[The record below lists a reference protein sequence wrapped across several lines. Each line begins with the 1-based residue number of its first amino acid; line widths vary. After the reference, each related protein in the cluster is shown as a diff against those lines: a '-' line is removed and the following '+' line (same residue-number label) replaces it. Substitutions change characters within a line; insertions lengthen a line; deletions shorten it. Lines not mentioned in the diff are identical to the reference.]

1 MINGSVASN
10 SRVGESAAS
19 SSPKPSKAARAGFSR
34 AERQANGTTS
44 ESKPEQRSA
53 NSQNG
58 RGTML
63 EEQGQKLQ
71 DFANVQGRP
80 SIGEKP
86 HGRNISLQARTH
98 QTGQPRSETGM
109 PTRQD
114 AYQRDFDHA
123 LNVKIA
129 GVDQQPKNIDD
140 RLEKSTTTAR
150 LVGAVQVLGGGLE
163 VALGIGGAIMPEPAT
178 TIGGVILIAHGS
190 DTIAAG
196 FRSLWYGEVA
206 ETYTAQ
212 GAENVARAAGAPE
225 GTAEA
230 IGVGAD
236 LVAGL
241 GPSMAVTASRRIAM
255 SAATSDA
262 PKVMVAYANAKTMT
276 QLTNQP
282 TRIGH
287 NMVGVS
293 REGSTAWFEFRG
305 ISSGR
310 VMEAKK
316 APLASEGFIITP
328 LRVTS
333 TQAARGEAAADMLR
347 AAGKTPW
354 SACGPNC
361 TTTASKVL
369 REAGV
374 VIPAWAQTP
383 SLLAMGVR
391 AGGEI
396 TVIGAASA
404 TGARIAGQ

>member
-71 DFANVQGRP
+71 DFDNVQGRP

-86 HGRNISLQARTH
+86 HGRNVSLQARVH
-98 QTGQPRSETGM
+98 QAGQPRSETDM

-114 AYQRDFDHA
+114 AYQRDFDQA

-129 GVDQQPKNIDD
+129 SADQQPKNIDD

-262 PKVMVAYANAKTMT
+262 PTVMVAYANAKTMT
-276 QLTNQP
+276 QRIGERTL
-282 TRIGH
+282 IGH

-293 REGSTAWFEFRG
+293 QDGSAAWFQFAGKEG
-305 ISSGR
+305 GR
-310 VMEAKK
+310 VAKAK
-316 APLASEGFIITP
+316 APSASEGFIITP

-333 TQAARGEAAADMLR
+333 AQAARGAEAADMLR
-347 AAGKTPW
+347 AAGRANW
-354 SACGPNC
+354 AVCGPNC

-383 SLLAMGVR
+383 FLLSTGVR

-396 TVIGAASA
+396 TVVGAAAA
-404 TGARIAGQ
+404 TGGRVAGQ